1 MNAKKEISTYSKLS
15 KMSFVID
22 ALLKARETLL
32 NVDNIENIEKRD
44 ELLETITSAIDET
57 YNLMELENDER

>member
-1 MNAKKEISTYSKLS
+1 MNAKIKTYKKLS

-22 ALLKARETLL
+22 ALLIARETLL
-32 NVDNIENIEKRD
+32 NVNYIENIEKRD

-57 YNLMELENDER
+57 SNFMDLEHDER